1 MAWNTD
7 SMRGVA
13 VAAVL
18 AVSGILGAAEAQQRT
33 PEPANPAP
41 ANQQAAPSGFR
52 ACNNSSVDIEVAKAL
67 NTTTDGGTHSF
78 VSEGWYKLARGAC
91 MTLWPGEL
99 KYRYYLVYAQAPS
112 AKREWTGGVAICVSR
127 EPFTIR
133 YGYCEADKYQRKFHQ
148 VDTGD
153 SKNWTHNFKD

>member
-1 MAWNTD
+1 MA
-7 SMRGVA
+7 A
-13 VAAVL
+13 LLAA
-18 AVSGILGAAEAQQRT
+18 SGIVASVSAQAQQRA
-33 PEPANPAP
+33 PEP

-52 ACNNSSVDIEVAKAL
+52 ACNNSSNDIEVAKAL
-67 NTTTDGGTHSF
+67 NTTTDGGPHSF

-99 KYRYYLVYAQAPS
+99 KYRYYLVYAQAPA

-148 VDTGD
+148 VDTED
-153 SKNWTHNFKD
+153 SKNWTHNFRD